1 MPGMG
6 GSPLQLTNPLV
17 VDLFRHALFVTSAL
31 WIVGLGLAI
40 LVTSLFL
47 GRAYNFNLSADGLN
61 EPRSRTY
68 LRWAFGALWLI
79 DGFLQFQ
86 PSMPL
91 GLANGVVAPAA
102 VGTPTW
108 LHTLM
113 FTAIGVWN
121 NHPVALAT
129 ATAWIEIGIGVILLV
144 SNGRVGRFGAAVSV
158 GWAGMVWLIGN
169 GAGGIFSP
177 TSSILFGWPGATL
190 FYVAAGAWL
199 VADNRRFSSSFSRYT
214 TRGVSVILVV
224 GAVIQS
230 LPNREFWHG
239 GNTNAMT
246 VMSTFMTRTP
256 QPHWL
261 SWIVD
266 KSGTI
271 AGTMGG
277 GFNVV
282 VILWLLVCAV
292 GLWLSTTRRLRW
304 PIITLVIGCLVF
316 WLIGEDAA
324 IFGGLATDV
333 NSLIALALLAA
344 CATPHERGATPR
356 ARRLPKDMRS
366 STGAVAASFA
376 GAAIVFSSVSSGWS
390 SVASA
395 ENTFYLA
402 QNGSASAVNG
412 PASPF
417 TLTDQSGR
425 PYTLGEHRGR
435 FTLLTFLD
443 PVCDTDC
450 PLLANQ
456 LRSVR
461 AALGPRAPID
471 IVAVAA
477 DPFHETLANV
487 NAFIQQR
494 GLRDVKNFYFVTS
507 DHVKTAEMVW
517 AAYGISVV
525 MKPSD
530 EMSVHSDF
538 MFIIDPNHY
547 LKWVIPD
554 NPLTNWAGQHSAET
568 ELLNLLHQ
576 VGVR

>member
-17 VDLFRHALFVTSAL
+17 VDLFRRALFVNSAL
-31 WIVGLGLAI
+31 WIVGLGLAF
-40 LVTSLFL
+40 LVTSLLL
-47 GRAYNFNLSADGLN
+47 GRVYNFNLSPDGLN

-68 LRWAFGALWLI
+68 LRWSFGALWLF
-79 DGFLQFQ
+79 DGLLQFQ

-102 VGTPTW
+102 VGAPTW

-121 NHPVALAT
+121 NHPIALAV
-129 ATAWIEIGIGVILLV
+129 ATAWIEVGIGVVLLV
-144 SNGRVGRFGAAVSV
+144 SNGRVGRIGAAVSV

-190 FYVAAGAWL
+190 FYVVAGAWL
-199 VADNRRFSSSFSRYT
+199 IVDNRTFSSFFARYT
-214 TRGVSVILVV
+214 TRGVSVILAL
-224 GAVIQS
+224 GAVVQS
-230 LPNREFWHG
+230 WPNREFWHG

-246 VMSTFMTRTP
+246 VMSKFMTRTP

-261 SWIVD
+261 SWIVA

-271 AGTMGG
+271 AGTLGG
-277 GFNVV
+277 GFNVI
-282 VILWLLVCAV
+282 VILWLLICAT
-292 GLWLSTTRRLRW
+292 GLWVSTTREMRW
-304 PIITLVIGCLVF
+304 PIVTLVIGCLVF
-316 WLIGEDAA
+316 WLVGEDAA
-324 IFGGLATDV
+324 IFGGLATDL

-344 CATPHERGATPR
+344 CATPHERGETPR

-376 GAAIVFSSVSSGWS
+376 GAAIVFSIASSGWS

-412 PASPF
+412 PAPRF
-417 TLTDQSGR
+417 TLTDQSDR

-443 PVCDTDC
+443 PRCYTDC

-461 AALGPRAPID
+461 AALGPRARLD

-477 DPFHETLANV
+477 DPYHETLADV
-487 NAFIQQR
+487 NAFIRLR
-494 GLRDVKNFYFVTS
+494 GLRDVKNFYYVTT
-507 DHVKTAEMVW
+507 DHVKAAEKVW
-517 AAYGISVV
+517 AAYGISVI
-525 MKPSD
+525 MKSTD
-530 EMSVHSDF
+530 KMSIHSDF
-538 MFIIDPNHY
+538 MFIIDPTQH
-547 LKWVIPD
+547 LRWVIPD
-554 NPLTNWAGQHSAET
+554 SPLSNWAGQHSAET
-568 ELLNLLHQ
+568 ELLILLRQ
-576 VGVR
+576 TGMR